1 MGVFTSLTEGVQF
14 ECHRELTAAVAQP
27 LHPLRLSSL
36 RLIDRLGQ
44 DSMDIHGQRP
54 TQTRTDGEVER
65 DVRDALYSDVRI
77 DSRNLDAVV
86 QNGIV
91 YLRGSVPDV
100 VQKSIAREITQRIK
114 GVRNVVNEVEVTPAE
129 LRSDADITADVVA
142 AFVRDSLVD
151 ENKIEVETDRGV
163 VYLRGTVD
171 SYTERRAADVDAR
184 SAPGV
189 LDVVNELTVAVVPSR
204 SDEAIAADV
213 RLALESNL
221 AADLSDISISVKK
234 GVVTLKGNV
243 ATVAQ
248 RWLVDEVVRWTPGV
262 VDVVNDLGVVTLQ
275 GP

>member
-1 MGVFTSLTEGVQF
+1 
-14 ECHRELTAAVAQP
+14 
-27 LHPLRLSSL
+27 
-36 RLIDRLGQ
+36 
-44 DSMDIHGQRP
+44 MDIQGQRP
-54 TQTRTDGEVER
+54 MQPRIDGEVER

-114 GVRNVVNEVEVTPAE
+114 GVRNVVNELEVTPAE

-142 AFVRDSLVD
+142 AFVRDTLVD

-163 VYLRGTVD
+163 VYLRGIVA
-171 SYTERRAADVDAR
+171 SYTERRAADIDAR
-184 SAPGV
+184 SVPGV
-189 LDVVNELTVAVVPSR
+189 TDVINELTVAMVPSR

-213 RLALESNL
+213 RLGLESNI
-221 AADLSDISISVKK
+221 AADLSDVSISVKR